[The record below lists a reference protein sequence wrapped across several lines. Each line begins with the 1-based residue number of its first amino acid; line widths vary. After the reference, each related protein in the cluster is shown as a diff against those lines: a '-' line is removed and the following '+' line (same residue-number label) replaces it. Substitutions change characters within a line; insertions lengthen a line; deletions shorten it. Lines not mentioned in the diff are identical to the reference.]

1 MRTEFILEKIIYFY
15 KVIVIFEMSMGVSIG
30 MNM

>member
-30 MNM
+30 MSM